1 MITLMYSTSYQ
12 MRTCWVEVLSLLNEE
27 PHYVT
32 ALATAYGAR
41 TCSPHVISLVT
52 EELQNV
58 LY

>member
-1 MITLMYSTSYQ
+1 MYSTSYQ

>member
-1 MITLMYSTSYQ
+1 MYILPNEDMLGGSS
-12 MRTCWVEVLSLLNEE
+12 ELLNEE

-32 ALATAYGAR
+32 KLATAYGAG
-41 TCSPHVISLVT
+41 TCSLQVLLLLT